1 MTSAALHGGAAAVL
15 LASSAIPQGV
25 AAPELQPHAM
35 TVELI
40 DTARRQSGDRDRTET
55 PSASSDRASPV
66 SEPRVSPAIGT
77 ATAAPARAGSGGEAA
92 TPAAA
97 PDPGAVSDYYRRVE
111 SHLARFHAYP
121 AALAGPRP
129 TGVVRVGLIVQRD
142 GRVMDAW
149 IETSS
154 GVVPLDEAALQ
165 TLKRAEPLPG
175 LPATLPGAIDLI
187 VPLRYAASTR
197 GAGVRV
203 GE

>member
-1 MTSAALHGGAAAVL
+1 MTGEAKAAPAQTASGGAAA
-15 LASSAIPQGV
+15 
-25 AAPELQPHAM
+25 M
-35 TVELI
+35 
-40 DTARRQSGDRDRTET
+40 
-55 PSASSDRASPV
+55 
-66 SEPRVSPAIGT
+66 
-77 ATAAPARAGSGGEAA
+77 
-92 TPAAA
+92 PAAA
-97 PDPGAVSDYYRRVE
+97 PDPGAMSDYYRRVE

-121 AALAGPRP
+121 ASLAGPRP

-165 TLKRAEPLPG
+165 TLRRAEPLPG

-197 GAGVRV
+197 GGGVRV